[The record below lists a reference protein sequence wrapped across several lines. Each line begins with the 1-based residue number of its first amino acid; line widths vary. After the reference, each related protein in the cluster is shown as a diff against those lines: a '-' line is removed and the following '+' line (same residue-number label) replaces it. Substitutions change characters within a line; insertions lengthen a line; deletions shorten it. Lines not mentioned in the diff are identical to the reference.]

1 MYLLTS
7 HEEFLCSQIVDSAY
21 RVHDELGP
29 GLLEKIYETSFCYEL
44 CKRGIPYERQAY
56 LPVVYDNLSF
66 NEGLKMDVFVDK
78 LIVCEL
84 KAIDTVN
91 PVWIAQ
97 ILSHLKLSK
106 THVGFLINFNVP
118 MIKRGVR
125 LYCK

>member
-1 MYLLTS
+1 MIRY
-7 HEEFLCSQIVDSAY
+7 SAY
-21 RVHDELGP
+21 KVHDELEP
-29 GLLEKIYETSFCYEL
+29 GLLEKIYETCFCYEL
-44 CKRGIPYERQAY
+44 CTKGIPYERQVY

-97 ILSHLKLSK
+97 ILSHLKLAK
-106 THVGFLINFNVP
+106 AHVGFLINFNVP
-118 MIKRGVR
+118 LIKNGVR
-125 LYCK
+125 RYCR